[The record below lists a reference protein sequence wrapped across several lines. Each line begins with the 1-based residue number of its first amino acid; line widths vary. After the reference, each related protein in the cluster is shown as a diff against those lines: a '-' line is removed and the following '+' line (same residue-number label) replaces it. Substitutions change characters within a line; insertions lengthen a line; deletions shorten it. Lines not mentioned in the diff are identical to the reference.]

1 MSIYTT
7 RDEQVS
13 LSSIIHDYAHA
24 FASDPDD
31 IDLRRHRFTAW
42 FARHDHTIAQTV
54 GAQAWAEGVIYG
66 MNAVRSAVDDVRVD
80 PINENPYIDE
90 EENK

>member
-1 MSIYTT
+1 MSIFTT

-31 IDLRRHRFTAW
+31 IDLRRHRITAW
-42 FARHDHTIAQTV
+42 LARHDHTIAQTV

-66 MNAVRSAVDDVRVD
+66 MNAVLSASNDARVD
-80 PINENPYIDE
+80 PLLENPYRDE
-90 EENK
+90 EEGS